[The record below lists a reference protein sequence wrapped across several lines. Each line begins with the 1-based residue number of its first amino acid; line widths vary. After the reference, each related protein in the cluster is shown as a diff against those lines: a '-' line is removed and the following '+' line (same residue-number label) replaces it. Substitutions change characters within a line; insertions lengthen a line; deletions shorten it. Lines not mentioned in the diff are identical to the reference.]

1 MDKQS
6 ERRLKKQRYVTVMT
20 IIQIGFFL
28 LCWTPYAI
36 VSLYSAFI
44 NPNQISA
51 RMASIP
57 ALFSKSSLLWPSLL
71 NLHVQ
76 KKETKSVFFILLPD
90 CIKSF
95 LNINRI
101 EPTENSWKTNQQPSV
116 EIKDAEVKTHPKLL
130 RNRLPET
137 KMSTT
142 E

>member
-1 MDKQS
+1 MDKQA

-36 VSLYSAFI
+36 VSMYSAFI
-44 NPNQISA
+44 DPYAISA
-51 RMASIP
+51 TMATVP
-57 ALFSKSSLLWPSLL
+57 AFFSKSSLLWPALL

-90 CIKSF
+90 CLKSF
-95 LNINRI
+95 LNINRV
-101 EPTENSWKTNQQPSV
+101 EPTENSWQTNQQPSV
-116 EIKDAEVKTHPKLL
+116 EIKDGDINTHPKML
-130 RNRLPET
+130 RNKQPIT
-137 KMSTT
+137 KLSNN